1 MGYVWGI
8 SHEKGKEWMH
18 KSKIRSKKLTILV
31 KCEKY
36 VINLNT
42 FSHKVI
48 LLTYARGT
56 FITIFYYVWDL
67 ILSKVSFL
75 PLHMINNPDNTENSV
90 ENISGNLKKT
100 EIRQI
105 VHQW

>member
-1 MGYVWGI
+1 
-8 SHEKGKEWMH
+8 MH

-56 FITIFYYVWDL
+56 FITIFYYV
-67 ILSKVSFL
+67 
-75 PLHMINNPDNTENSV
+75 
-90 ENISGNLKKT
+90 
-100 EIRQI
+100 
-105 VHQW
+105 